1 MQVALLLNENMRG
14 VADVFE
20 LIEADSESGVVLVLG
35 ESLLYGGTRA
45 PRDELTVFLCFLH
58 CLVED
63 GLWDKENL

>member
-20 LIEADSESGVVLVLG
+20 LIEADGESGVVLVLG

-63 GLWDKENL
+63 GLWDKEHL

>member
-14 VADVFE
+14 VADVLE
-20 LIEADSESGVVLVLG
+20 LIEADGESGIVLVLG
-35 ESLLYGGTRA
+35 ESLLYGRTRA